1 VNALVRIWTNR
12 MYWRH
17 DEVKRKPTNYGP
29 QYQQFKRRNKRRVC
43 STCHR
48 MGTDP
53 HHIIYRDGK
62 AWDDE
67 RNLLWVCRWC
77 HNRLHGQ
84 TQVIDGSRI
93 AGWRKD
99 VAERIA
105 MEAKERID
113 PDHYDPAYLDYLR
126 HPEKYLREHGTMIYQ
141 EIENVPTDV

>member
-1 VNALVRIWTNR
+1 MKR
-12 MYWRH
+12 
-17 DEVKRKPTNYGP
+17 RKPKYGP
-29 QYQQFKRRNKRRVC
+29 QYHQFKRRNKGRVC

-67 RNLLWVCRWC
+67 RNLLWVCRRC
-77 HNRLHGQ
+77 HNRLHGH

-93 AGWRKD
+93 VGWKKE

-105 MEAKERID
+105 MEAKERMEPEHFD
-113 PDHYDPAYLDYLR
+113 PRYLDYLR
-126 HPEKYLREHGTMIYQ
+126 HFEKHLRETGSMEYQ
-141 EIENVPTDV
+141 EDV